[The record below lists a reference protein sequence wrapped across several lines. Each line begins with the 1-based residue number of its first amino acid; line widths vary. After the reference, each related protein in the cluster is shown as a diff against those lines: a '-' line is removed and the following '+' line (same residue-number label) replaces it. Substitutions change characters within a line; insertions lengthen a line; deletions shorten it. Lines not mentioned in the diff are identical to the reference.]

1 MDSAYQVSQNDLSSE
16 VMSCRRIRLLGV
28 CFVLLQAVTASG
40 EKCLYNVKLTTGNR
54 YRAGTDDK
62 IMIRIHEKG
71 KWHSL
76 DNPNHDDFES
86 GNTDT
91 FAFKDDCIDSNQQT
105 TIGSAGHGRFFVCFS
120 DAWLVTHV
128 WLISVDHR
136 WMNGWFTHKWLSC
149 HDTLKLN
156 KLADKHLVT

>member
-16 VMSCRRIRLLGV
+16 VMSCRRIRLFGV
-28 CFVLLQAVTASG
+28 YFVLLQAVTASG
-40 EKCLYNVKLTTGNR
+40 EKCLYRVMLTTGNR

-76 DNPNHDDFES
+76 DNPNYDDFER
-86 GNTDT
+86 GNTDI
-91 FAFKDDCIDSNQQT
+91 FVFKDDCIDSNQQT

-120 DAWLVTHV
+120 DAWLVTRV
-128 WLISVDHR
+128 WLTSVDRR
-136 WMNGWFTHKWLSC
+136 WKNGWSIHKWLSC
-149 HDTLKLN
+149 HDTLKLTI
-156 KLADKHLVT
+156 LEDKHLVN